1 MSKIKTKFKN
11 YIGTKSFYK
20 MALAIIIPVV
30 VQQMILS
37 IAGFVDNFMI
47 NGYSVNAYAGVSTAN
62 RFMYIVNFFWIGL
75 TAAISIFIS
84 QYFGAK
90 DKKNLIATMQLGLIL
105 AIVVSLLSTVVI
117 IYLGPVL
124 IKSFLPLN
132 DPDQLTSVQYGVDY
146 IKVIGYGAVFF
157 ILPFMISVFFR
168 STGRP
173 RVPLFAGIIGIVVN
187 IGLNFVLIYGHFG
200 FPEMGATGAALAT
213 VISKI
218 VEFSVLIIVAI
229 FYSKEKYVKEI
240 FKKPLI
246 TRRLVSMYFQK
257 GIPIIANEV
266 LWAFGMVL
274 FAKYITNGVYEWV
287 TAYGYSQTATD
298 IFFVYYSGMG
308 TASGILIG
316 QALGESNF
324 EKAKDYLMKLRGIMI
339 ITNIGVI
346 ILIASL
352 SPAILLFLT
361 PVNEL
366 YWLAYKI
373 ILINLIFIIIYGYN
387 AVSYYA
393 LRAGGDTVRS
403 FLVDQLPTYL
413 VGVPTV
419 MILSKFRDELNI
431 NILIIFLASKAS
443 DIFKLFLSISFVKKG
458 VWLKNLTINDL
469 ETA

>member
-1 MSKIKTKFKN
+1 MSKVKSKLKN
-11 YIGTKSFYK
+11 YIGTKAFYK
-20 MALAIIIPVV
+20 TAFAIIIPVV
-30 VQQMILS
+30 IQQMILS

-62 RFMYIVNFFWIGL
+62 RFMFIVNFFWIGL
-75 TAAISIFIS
+75 TAAISIFVS
-84 QYFGAK
+84 QYYGAK
-90 DKKNLIATMQLGLIL
+90 DKKNIIGTFQLGLLL
-105 AIVVSLLSTVVI
+105 AVTVSLISTVVI
-117 IYLGPVL
+117 IFTGPLL
-124 IKSFLPLN
+124 IKSFLPLDEPN
-132 DPDQLTSVQYGVDY
+132 QLASVQFGIDY
-146 IKVIGYGAVFF
+146 VTVIGYGAIFF
-157 ILPFMISVFFR
+157 LLPFMISVFFR

-173 RVPLFAGIIGIVVN
+173 KVPLVAGIIGIIVN
-187 IGLNFVLIYGHFG
+187 VSLNYVLIYGHFG

-218 VEFSVLIIVAI
+218 VELVVLIIFAV
-229 FYSKEKYVKEI
+229 FFSNEKYVREI
-240 FKKPLI
+240 FKKPVI
-246 TRRLVSMYFQK
+246 TGRLVSMYFKK

-274 FAKYITNGVYEWV
+274 FAKYITSGVYEWV

-316 QALGESNF
+316 QALGENDF
-324 EKAKDYLMKLRGIMI
+324 EKAKDHLKKLRGIMM
-339 ITNIGVI
+339 ITNIVVI
-346 ILIASL
+346 ILIATL

-361 PVNEL
+361 PINDL

-373 ILINLIFIIIYGYN
+373 ILVNLIFIIIYGYN

-419 MILSKFRDELNI
+419 MILSKFRHELHI
-431 NILIIFLASKAS
+431 DILIIFLASKAS
-443 DIFKLFLSISFVKKG
+443 DIFKLYLSISFIKKG
-458 VWLKNLTINDL
+458 VWLKNLTIDDL

>member
-1 MSKIKTKFKN
+1 MNKIKSKLKN
-11 YIGTKSFYK
+11 YIGTKDFYK
-20 MALAIIIPVV
+20 KAFAIIIPVV
-30 VQQMILS
+30 IQQLILS

-47 NGYSVNAYAGVSTAN
+47 NGFSVNAYAGVSTAN

-84 QYFGAK
+84 QYYGAK
-90 DKKNLIATMQLGLIL
+90 DKKNLIATMQLGMIL
-105 AIVVSLLSTVVI
+105 AVIVGVISTFVI
-117 IYLGPVL
+117 VFVGPLL

-132 DPDQLTSVQYGVDY
+132 DSDQLAAVKHGIDY
-146 IKVIGYGAVFF
+146 IKVIGYGAIFF
-157 ILPFMISVFFR
+157 ILPFMVSVFFR

-173 RVPLFAGIIGIVVN
+173 RVPLVAGIIGIGVN
-187 IGLNFVLIYGHFG
+187 ISLNFVLIYGYLG
-200 FPEMGATGAALAT
+200 FPELGATGAAVAT
-213 VISKI
+213 VASKI
-218 VEFSVLIIVAI
+218 VELLVLLIIAV
-229 FYSKEKYVKEI
+229 FYSKEKYIKEI

-246 TRRLVSMYFQK
+246 TKRLVVMYFQK

-274 FAKYITNGVYEWV
+274 FAKYITSGVYEWV

-316 QALGESNF
+316 QALGESDF
-324 EKAKDYLMKLRGIMI
+324 EKAKDYLKKLRGIMI
-339 ITNIGVI
+339 FTNIGVI
-346 ILIASL
+346 ILIAAL

-361 PVNEL
+361 PVNDL

-393 LRAGGDTVRS
+393 LRAGGDTIRS

-413 VGVPTV
+413 VGLPTV
-419 MILSKFRDELNI
+419 MILSKYRNELNI
-431 NILIIFLASKAS
+431 NILVIFLASKAS
-443 DIFKLFLSISFVKKG
+443 DIFKLALSISFIKKG
-458 VWLKNLTINDL
+458 VWLKNLTIDEL

>member
-1 MSKIKTKFKN
+1 MSKIKSKLKN
-11 YIGTKSFYK
+11 YIGTKDFYK
-20 MALAIIIPVV
+20 KAFAIIIPVV
-30 VQQMILS
+30 IQQLILS

-47 NGYSVNAYAGVSTAN
+47 NGFSVNAYAGVSTAN

-84 QYFGAK
+84 QYYGAK
-90 DKKNLIATMQLGLIL
+90 DKKNLIATMQLGMIL
-105 AIVVSLLSTVVI
+105 AVIVGVISTFVI
-117 IYLGPVL
+117 VFVGPLL

-132 DPDQLTSVQYGVDY
+132 DSDQLAAVKHGIDY
-146 IKVIGYGAVFF
+146 IKVIGYGAIFF
-157 ILPFMISVFFR
+157 ILPFMVSVFFR

-173 RVPLFAGIIGIVVN
+173 RVPLVAGIIGIGVN
-187 IGLNFVLIYGHFG
+187 ISLNFVLIYGYLG
-200 FPEMGATGAALAT
+200 FPELGATGAAVAT
-213 VISKI
+213 VASKI
-218 VEFSVLIIVAI
+218 VELLVLLIIAV
-229 FYSKEKYVKEI
+229 FYSKEKYIKEI

-246 TRRLVSMYFQK
+246 TKRLVVMYFQK

-274 FAKYITNGVYEWV
+274 FAKYITSGVYEWV

-316 QALGESNF
+316 QALGESDF
-324 EKAKDYLMKLRGIMI
+324 EKAKDYLKKLRGIMI
-339 ITNIGVI
+339 FTNIGVI
-346 ILIASL
+346 ILIAAL

-361 PVNEL
+361 PVNDL

-393 LRAGGDTVRS
+393 LRAGGDTIRS

-413 VGVPTV
+413 VGLPTV
-419 MILSKFRDELNI
+419 MILSKYRNELNI
-431 NILIIFLASKAS
+431 NILVIFLASKAS
-443 DIFKLFLSISFVKKG
+443 DIFKLALSISFIKKG
-458 VWLKNLTINDL
+458 VWLKNLTIDEL

>member
-1 MSKIKTKFKN
+1 MSNIKNRLKN
-11 YIGTKSFYK
+11 YIGTKEFYK
-20 MALAIIIPVV
+20 IAFAIIIPVV
-30 VQQMILS
+30 IQQMILS
-37 IAGFVDNFMI
+37 IAGFIDNFMI

-62 RFMYIVNFFWIGL
+62 RFMFIVNFFWIGL

-90 DKKNLIATMQLGLIL
+90 DKKNLVATMQLGLVL
-105 AIVVSLLSTVVI
+105 AIIVSLVSTFVI
-117 IYLGPVL
+117 IYTGPLL
-124 IKSFLPLN
+124 IKSFLPL
-132 DPDQLTSVQYGVDY
+132 DEPDQLASVKFGIDY
-146 IKVIGYGAVFF
+146 VKVIGYGAIFF
-157 ILPFMISVFFR
+157 LLSFMISVFFR
-168 STGRP
+168 ATGRP
-173 RVPLFAGIIGIVVN
+173 KVPLFAGIIGIIVN
-187 IGLNFVLIYGHFG
+187 ISMNFVLIYGHFG

-218 VEFSVLIIVAI
+218 VELLVLIIVAL
-229 FYSKEKYVKEI
+229 FFSTQKYVKEI
-240 FKKPLI
+240 FRKPLI
-246 TRRLVSMYFQK
+246 TKRLVSMYFQK

-274 FAKYITNGVYEWV
+274 YAKYITSGVYEWV

-298 IFFVYYSGMG
+298 IFFVYYAGMG

-316 QALGESNF
+316 QALGENDF
-324 EKAKDYLMKLRGIMI
+324 EKAKDHLKKLRGIMM

-352 SPAILLFLT
+352 SPFILLFLT
-361 PVNEL
+361 PVNDL

-387 AVSYYA
+387 SVSYYA

-413 VGVPTV
+413 MGVPTV
-419 MILSKFRDELNI
+419 MLLSKFRHELNI
-431 NILIIFLASKAS
+431 DILVIFLASKAS

-458 VWLKNLTINDL
+458 VWLKNLTIEDT

>member
-1 MSKIKTKFKN
+1 MGQIRSKFKN
-11 YIGTKSFYK
+11 YIGTKDFYK
-20 MALAIIIPVV
+20 KAFAIIIPVV
-30 VQQMILS
+30 IQQMILS

-47 NGYSVNAYAGVSTAN
+47 NGFSVNAYAGVSTAN

-84 QYFGAK
+84 QYYGAK
-90 DKKNLIATMQLGLIL
+90 DKKNLTATMQLGMIL
-105 AIVVSLLSTVVI
+105 AVIVGVISTFVI
-117 IYLGPVL
+117 VFVGPLL
-124 IKSFLPLN
+124 IKSFLPLD
-132 DPDQLTSVQYGVDY
+132 DPDQLAAVEYGINY
-146 IKVIGYGAVFF
+146 IKVIGYGAIFF

-173 RVPLFAGIIGIVVN
+173 RVTLIAGIIGIGVN
-187 IGLNFVLIYGHFG
+187 ISLNYIFIFGHFG
-200 FPEMGATGAALAT
+200 FPELGATGAAVAT
-213 VISKI
+213 VVSKI
-218 VEFSVLIIVAI
+218 VELLVLVVIAL
-229 FYSKEKYVKEI
+229 FYSKDKYAKEI

-246 TRRLVSMYFQK
+246 TGRLVSMYFKK

-274 FAKYITNGVYEWV
+274 FAKYITSGVYEWV

-316 QALGESNF
+316 QALGESDF
-324 EKAKDYLMKLRGIMI
+324 EKAKDYLKKLRGIMI
-339 ITNIGVI
+339 FTNIGVI
-346 ILIASL
+346 ILIAAL

-413 VGVPTV
+413 VGLPTV
-419 MILSKFRDELNI
+419 MILSKYRHELNI
-431 NILIIFLASKAS
+431 NILAIFLASKAS
-443 DIFKLFLSISFVKKG
+443 DIFKLVLSISFIKKG
-458 VWLKNLTINDL
+458 VWLKNLTIDEL